1 MATNVEFCELIK
13 SVKTE
18 KLYVLTNKDFKVIK
32 ALSLLQ
38 GNRPI
43 NPKRVEEIKE
53 AFKRG
58 EFIPPI
64 LVALPSRQIAEGNHR
79 YEAALKCLEEGI
91 PFELLVY
98 MYKDKEALS
107 TARVINNTQKRWTA
121 NDRLNSY
128 CFEGR
133 ASYVKLK
140 NFMDEYPAQ
149 FKKNQTYSISS
160 ALCILAEN
168 RSNDSMHT
176 AFYSGNL
183 SIKDKHL
190 EFAEIIMTE
199 LLLISEILKTQSV
212 FARHHST
219 GWIKARTHLGISFAE
234 FIKKLKQKAPK
245 WQEPADN
252 RTAWFNMY
260 LGVASNL

>member
-1 MATNVEFCELIK
+1 MTTNVEFCELIK
-13 SVKTE
+13 SVRTE
-18 KLYVLTNKDFKVIK
+18 KLYILTNKDSRVIES
-32 ALSLLQ
+32 LSLLQ

-43 NPKRVEEIKE
+43 NSKRVEEIKE
-53 AFKRG
+53 AFKKG

-64 LVALPSRQIAEGNHR
+64 LVALPSRQITEGNHR
-79 YEAALKCLEEGI
+79 FEAILRCLKENI

-107 TARVINNTQKRWTA
+107 TARIINNTQKRWTA

-128 CFEGR
+128 CFEGKQ
-133 ASYVKLK
+133 SYMLLK
-140 NFMDEYPAQ
+140 QFMDEYPAQ
-149 FKKNQTYSISS
+149 FKKNQSYSISS
-160 ALCILAEN
+160 ALCILAED
-168 RSNDSMHT
+168 RSSKSMET

-234 FIKKLKQKAPK
+234 FIKRLKQKAPK
-245 WQEPADN
+245 WQEPADS
-252 RTAWFNMY
+252 RIAWFNMY
-260 LGVASNL
+260 LGIASNL

>member
-1 MATNVEFCELIK
+1 M
-13 SVKTE
+13 
-18 KLYVLTNKDFKVIK
+18 YVLTNKDSKVIE
-32 ALSLLQ
+32 ALSLLR

-128 CFEGR
+128 CFEGKQ
-133 ASYVKLK
+133 SYVLLK
-140 NFMDEYPAQ
+140 QFMDEYPAQ
-149 FKKNQTYSISS
+149 FKKNQSYSISS
-160 ALCILAEN
+160 ALCILAMD
-168 RSNDSMHT
+168 RSNGSMRA
-176 AFYSGNL
+176 AFYSGSL
-183 SIKDKHL
+183 SIKEKHI
-190 EFAEIIMTE
+190 EFAEVVMTE

-212 FARHHST
+212 FIREHST

-245 WQEPADN
+245 WQEPADS
-252 RTAWFNMY
+252 RIAWFNMY
-260 LGVASNL
+260 LGIASNL